1 MIIKTRG
8 ENLLSLMFHRSFQKV
23 ELICFHLL
31 HSCIEL
37 SQHKTPQV
45 DRSEGK
51 GLEEGWFI
59 SEPLTDLPDLP
70 EHGGM
75 N

>member
-1 MIIKTRG
+1 
-8 ENLLSLMFHRSFQKV
+8 MFHRSFQKV

-31 HSCIEL
+31 HSCIKL
-37 SQHKTPQV
+37 SLFFDAHLGKTKPTQV
-45 DRSEGK
+45 DRSECK

-59 SEPLTDLPDLP
+59 FEPLTDLSELP